1 MRKILSASLAL
12 ALAFTVLSA
21 LPASRAMAASATP
34 SEGLVEFEMMTW
46 PEVKAA
52 LAAGKTTALIYTG
65 GTEQRGPQAVNG
77 GHNIKGREIAKAIA
91 LKLGNAI
98 VMPVLPFTPNNASAD
113 LPGTIGLTPELL
125 AAVLERISE
134 QTIITGF
141 RNVVLM
147 GDHGGGQGPL
157 GPNNVYDT
165 VAKKL
170 NAKYAPQGIHVY
182 YCDQVYRPATD
193 EFDKITMAK
202 GYPLGSHASL
212 SDTSQMM
219 YLEKGRN
226 WIRRD
231 QLANAVGTPVGA
243 DRRPAG
249 PDAGNGIQG
258 DARRSSEE
266 LGKLMTDTQV
276 TFAVRQIQGFI
287 PPAKAGR

>member
-1 MRKILSASLAL
+1 MRRILSASFAL
-12 ALAFTVLSA
+12 ALAVTGLSTQ
-21 LPASRAMAASATP
+21 PVPRAMAASAAP
-34 SEGLVEFEMMTW
+34 QEGLVEFEMMTW

-52 LAAGKTTALIYTG
+52 LAAGKTTALFYTG

-77 GHNIKGREIAKAIA
+77 GHTIKGREIAKAIA

-98 VMPVLPFTPNNASAD
+98 VLPVLPFTPNNASAD
-113 LPGTIGLTPELL
+113 LPGTLGLTPELL
-125 AAVLERISE
+125 DAVLERITE
-134 QTIITGF
+134 QAIATGF
-141 RNVVLM
+141 KNVVLM

-157 GPNNVYDT
+157 GPKNVYDT

-170 NAKYAPQGIHVY
+170 DAKYAPQGIHVY
-182 YCDQVYRPATD
+182 YCDQVYQPATA

-202 GYPLGSHASL
+202 GYPLGTHASL

-231 QLANAVGTPVGA
+231 QLAKAVGTPLGA
-243 DRRPAG
+243 DRKPTG
-249 PDAGNGIQG
+249 PDPHNGIQG
-258 DARRSSEE
+258 DASRSTEE

-276 TFAVRQIQGFI
+276 TYAVRQIQEFI
-287 PPAKAGR
+287 PPAKAVR